1 MSMPGQQCGIW
12 IPDSVR
18 LHTLVT
24 GGGCGDGGVSGCT
37 RLGFWVQ
44 GWGTSVIIGVAGKGK
59 EISTRPFQLV
69 TGQGGCCLYC
79 LLNNFLK

>member
-1 MSMPGQQCGIW
+1 MPGQQYGTW
-12 IPDSVR
+12 IPSA
-18 LHTLVT
+18 L
-24 GGGCGDGGVSGCT
+24 GG
-37 RLGFWVQ
+37 LGFWVQ